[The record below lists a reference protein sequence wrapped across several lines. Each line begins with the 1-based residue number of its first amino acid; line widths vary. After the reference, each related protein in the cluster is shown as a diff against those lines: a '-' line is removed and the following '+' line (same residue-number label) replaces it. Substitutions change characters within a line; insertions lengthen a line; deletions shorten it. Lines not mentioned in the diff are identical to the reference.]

1 MSRGTQ
7 MAGRRAKVAR
17 RATVRQ
23 AAAQPSPSSDGFA
36 SRSVVVRD
44 ALEGIEA
51 CYRRGWT
58 DGLPVVPPTEQA
70 IRAMLRGAKVSPD
83 RVVGEF
89 RSQPITA
96 EKVAINAVMAGC
108 LPLHLPILLA
118 AVRGVLDPRFGL
130 HGAAASTQ
138 SACTMVIVNGP
149 AAQAAGMNARDN
161 ALGPGNRA
169 NATIG
174 RAVRLVIQ
182 NACGMRPGLLDR
194 GAIGTPGR
202 YTCCLA
208 EDEAN
213 SSWTPLHLE
222 RGLPKGSSAVTVFA
236 GWGVHQFGDH
246 LSRTAEGILNV
257 TADSMRALGT
267 GNCVGQGESVL
278 LLGPEHRETIAQD
291 GWDKKAIRGYLFNH
305 VRRSLADLKRGSQRA
320 GQVEPGDEEK
330 MIPFVRTP
338 DSIFVVAAG
347 GLGGRFSAWVPG
359 FTSYDACR
367 AVTVPIDLGPKS

>member
-1 MSRGTQ
+1 M
-7 MAGRRAKVAR
+7 
-17 RATVRQ
+17 
-23 AAAQPSPSSDGFA
+23 
-36 SRSVVVRD
+36 SRSVVVPD
-44 ALEGIEA
+44 ALAAMEA
-51 CYRRGWT
+51 CYKRGWT
-58 DGLPVVPPTEQA
+58 DGLPVVPPTAEA
-70 IRAMLRGAKVSPD
+70 IRAMLRGAKAAPD

-108 LPLHLPILLA
+108 LPAHFPIVVA
-118 AVRGVLDPRFGL
+118 AVRGVLDERFGL

-149 AAQAAGMNARDN
+149 AAQAAGMNGRDN

-213 SSWTPLHLE
+213 SPWRPLHEE
-222 RGLPKGSSAVTVFA
+222 RGLPQASSAVTVFA
-236 GWGVHQFGDH
+236 GWGVHQFSDH

-257 TADSMRALGT
+257 AADSMRAFGT
-267 GNCVGQGESVL
+267 GNCVGQGECVVL
-278 LLGPEHRETIAQD
+278 LCPEHRETIAKD
-291 GWDKKAIRGYLFNH
+291 GWDKKAIREHLFQH
-305 VRRSLADLKRGSQRA
+305 ARRSLADLKRGSQRA
-320 GQVEPGDEEK
+320 GQAEPGDEEK
-330 MIPFVRTP
+330 LVPFARTP

-347 GLGGRFSAWVPG
+347 GLGGRFSAWIPG
-359 FTSYDACR
+359 FTSYNACR
-367 AVTVPIDLGPKS
+367 AITVPIDLAAKPL